1 MRKKV
6 AITMAVAIIVLT
18 EGVIILRGKTPY
30 KELKV
35 FFFEKKA
42 SDIVSATVYF
52 FPPDKTVQITD
63 VEELVSYLGEV
74 TIYNED
80 HSYNDYCGQT
90 VLFTLTMADGAQ
102 EKITAFNP
110 FVIINGVGYKA
121 KYEPCERLSRYA
133 NQLLS
138 AG

>member
-18 EGVIILRGKTPY
+18 AGVIILRGKMPY
-30 KELKV
+30 KDL
-35 FFFEKKA
+35 KA
-42 SDIVSATVYF
+42 SDIVSATVYLS
-52 FPPDKTVQITD
+52 PPNKTVQIKD

-80 HSYNDYCGQT
+80 PSYNDYCGQT
-90 VLFTLTMADGAQ
+90 VLFTLTMADGTW
-102 EKITAFNP
+102 EKITSFNP
-110 FVIINGVGYKA
+110 FVIINGIGYKA

>member
-18 EGVIILRGKTPY
+18 AGVIILRGKMPY
-30 KELKV
+30 KDL
-35 FFFEKKA
+35 KA

-90 VLFTLTMADGAQ
+90 VYVHA
-102 EKITAFNP
+102 N
-110 FVIINGVGYKA
+110 NG
-121 KYEPCERLSRYA
+121 
-133 NQLLS
+133 
-138 AG
+138 

>member
-1 MRKKV
+1 
-6 AITMAVAIIVLT
+6 MAVAIIVLT
-18 EGVIILRGKTPY
+18 AGVIILRGKMPY
-30 KELKV
+30 KDL
-35 FFFEKKA
+35 KA

-102 EKITAFNP
+102 EKLQHILRLNHMQGNRCGRHDVVKEQT
-110 FVIINGVGYKA
+110 NGLNWQVLIYI
-121 KYEPCERLSRYA
+121 
-133 NQLLS
+133 
-138 AG
+138 